1 MAERNNVEYLM
12 KPQTPKLTPDEVRY
26 VYTPR
31 ASYNTPGLA
40 SFGSTYFV
48 VSPEGNVVLNPLFV
62 KRIEDLEAVP
72 IYKGE
77 GEMSIILNSKTNSS
91 TGLRSS
97 AGGYK
102 SRVSGDA
109 AFGHGLDI
117 EVSGRSAA
125 GFGERTKVRGIG
137 AAGFGQDNESN
148 GTDTFT
154 SGAKNVADGYCGTS
168 FGNNTK
174 STGDVSFS
182 EGGNTEARSRY
193 SHSAGLGTIAEAIA
207 QYVLGQYNIIDKD
220 ALFVIGNGTAD
231 NARSNALAAYK
242 DKISINVPIS
252 VVLSMMSD
260 PYTQLSVDINNS
272 RFRVKSSFNAH
283 YLDLNYID
291 GVVVDQLY
299 IGNDLI
305 KQGDIST
312 LKNDVASKVTSL
324 SGSGKSNY
332 AYILDGS
339 GNDNIIRISS
349 SSSIGN
355 SLVVRD
361 ADGFIDVSD
370 PVLDYHVANKH
381 YVDEEIAKF
390 DFIKIVD
397 VLPETGLENRIYLI
411 PANETQNLDLFD
423 EYIWINDAW
432 EFLGVKQFEIEL
444 EPYAKKTYVDDL
456 THVNVTQLDLMLQEV
471 LV

>member
-26 VYTPR
+26 VYIPR

-40 SFGSTYFV
+40 SFGSMHFV

-62 KRIEDLEAVP
+62 KRIEDLEAIPV
-72 IYKGE
+72 YKGE
-77 GEMSIILNSKTNSS
+77 GDMSIILNSKANSS

-102 SRVSGDA
+102 SKVSGDA

-117 EVSGRSAA
+117 EVSGRSAT
-125 GFGERTKVRGIG
+125 GFGERTKVSGIG
-137 AAGFGQDNESN
+137 AGGFGQDNESN
-148 GTDTFT
+148 GTDSFT
-154 SGAKNVADGYCGTS
+154 SGSKNIANGYCGTS

-174 STGDVSFS
+174 SIGDVSFS

-193 SHSAGLGTIAEAIA
+193 SHAAGLGTIAEAIA
-207 QYVLGQYNIIDKD
+207 QYVIGQYNAIDKN
-220 ALFVIGNGTAD
+220 ALFVIGNGDSD
-231 NARSNALAAYK
+231 NARKNALAVYK
-242 DKISINVPIS
+242 DKMSVNVPIS
-252 VVLSMMSD
+252 VVLSMTSD
-260 PYTQLSVDINNS
+260 PYNQTTVNIN
-272 RFRVKSSFNAH
+272 SSGASMRTTYGGHFF
-283 YLDLNYID
+283 DFNYID
-291 GVVVDQLY
+291 GVRVDGLKIQNQGITDIDITHFKEAYDNYLPKRTNANGINEAYVKTGDGGQTVVP
-299 IGNDLI
+299 IRVGNTRD
-305 KQGDIST
+305 
-312 LKNDVASKVTSL
+312 
-324 SGSGKSNY
+324 
-332 AYILDGS
+332 
-339 GNDNIIRISS
+339 
-349 SSSIGN
+349 
-355 SLVVRD
+355 SLVQRNEYGRAMITSPLYPD
-361 ADGFIDVSD
+361 EI
-370 PVLDYHVANKH
+370 ANKR